1 MKRYLRAVIASVFLI
16 MAVTSPSAA
25 YTPYIPPL
33 YVNSFIPASANIGQ
47 SYSASFVAIGGTY
60 PYSWSYSGTIPPG
73 MSFSGFG
80 GSASISGTPTSP
92 GMYSFWVTVTDSS
105 GQRALSSLG
114 NVMIYD
120 PNAPPS
126 ISKSSLKNGVPGKE
140 YSDTITASNG
150 QSPKTWAITGG
161 SLPPGI
167 TFVSS
172 GDKAMFSG
180 TPTEEGEY
188 TFSLKVTDGKGRT
201 DERQITVK
209 ICYPPLTIS
218 GWIPT
223 YGYVGSVYYS
233 PYGARFSADDGVAPY
248 TWRITRGSIPPGMVF
263 TDQGNGE
270 NGCRIIGTPLSGDT
284 YNFTIQVTDGKGRTA
299 EKDLQLLIKGGK
311 TNDSLYIDGD
321 LPDVT
326 LADWTYTKYDYYINS
341 LYARGGRS
349 PFQWSVIAGNTPR
362 GLELKVESW
371 NTEEAKL
378 IGWPSD
384 NSSYA
389 KNEFILKVID
399 ADGRTAT
406 KKFSVK
412 VPEGLPGGSSDVKAP
427 YTVPEMSG
435 NLPAS
440 IEGKSYSGLIT
451 VSKGKAP
458 YTWSAD
464 ISNLPDGLA
473 LSFSDSKTGNSSGLT
488 GKYARIT
495 GTPKSGGYYAAFM
508 LKLTDANGNTNTKI
522 YTFKVVQ
529 KPSLSGTLPVG
540 TRKGE
545 YSGNIRVNGWAA
557 PYTLSVVSG
566 ALPDGLRLKLSGDL
580 GVLSG
585 TPTKAGQYSFKL
597 KATDGNNLSASR
609 TFSMDI
615 TQTVVSGELPA
626 NATRKANY
634 SGHVAATGGAEPYT
648 WSVSSGKL
656 PDGLTLSISGDI
668 TGTLTKSGSYTFTL
682 KARDKNGAAA
692 TKSFTVKVTQT
703 TITGTLGNTTRKASY
718 TGTLK
723 ASGGV
728 KPYTWSV
735 SSGKLPDGLKLN
747 ASTGKISGSP
757 TKSGSYTFTL
767 KARDKNGAAATK
779 SFTVKVTQTTITGT
793 LGNTTRKAS
802 YTGTLKASGGV
813 KPYTWSVS
821 SGKLPDGLKLNAST
835 GKISGSPTKSGS
847 YTFTVKARDKN
858 GAAATKSF
866 TIKVTET
873 ALTGTIPA
881 LGTRL
886 GYYSG
891 SLKASG
897 GTKPYTWSVDAGKLP
912 DGTKLT
918 YSGTKAAILGTL
930 TKAGTYTF
938 TLKVK
943 DKNGAASRKKFTIK
957 VTQTTLT
964 GTIPATATTGSTFTF
979 KPKASGGASPYSWSV
994 SSGNLPNGLTLNAS
1008 TGKISGTLTKA
1019 GTFKFTL
1026 KAKDK
1031 KGAAATKSFTLKV
1044 TAVKAKTSIPDSNPD
1059 NPEGSPSSGRD
1070 TSSLPSAP
1078 EIPGTHDALPGGVAL
1093 TLHATLTVSSS
1104 DILEAPEGRD
1114 SDLITVKA
1122 GRALTF
1128 ILGKWGV
1135 EVSGVTVFIDDKPA
1149 EGITVSDDDTF
1160 ILPAEMVS
1168 GDFKIY
1174 VKATHEGS
1182 ELESETIY
1190 IISQ

>member
-1 MKRYLRAVIASVFLI
+1 MTGRQLLRQSEYTIIAFTHKFTQLKEASSMKRYLRAVIASVFLI

-757 TKSGSYTFTL
+757 TKSGSYTFT
-767 KARDKNGAAATK
+767 
-779 SFTVKVTQTTITGT
+779 
-793 LGNTTRKAS
+793 
-802 YTGTLKASGGV
+802 
-813 KPYTWSVS
+813 
-821 SGKLPDGLKLNAST
+821 
-835 GKISGSPTKSGS
+835 
-847 YTFTVKARDKN
+847 VKARDKN